1 MKVGDLVQEKCFM
14 QRLGVVLKVRGI
26 RCYVRLVDG
35 VVLWSNDY
43 HFWRL
48 E

>member
-1 MKVGDLVQEKCFM
+1 MKVGDLVQEKCFT
-14 QRLGVVLKVRGI
+14 QRLGVVVNVSGI
-26 RCYVRLVDG
+26 RCYVRCADG
-35 VVLWSNDY
+35 GMIWNNDY